1 MVERSGGAAG
11 FSGSPWKDS
20 LRCFQSPSLFNL
32 KAERGKPQ
40 MPSQIA
46 QRQKRS
52 RKGHISFFQ
61 NRPFGRFGRLRYAR
75 DARGLIL
82 DVACFA
88 KNGVDFE
95 VFMKGEGH
103 ERNWRQP
110 KVGEVRPESDRDSLR
125 ISLDRSGSS
134 DSPPEPIERDSQT
147 DPTRTHTTPAETATS
162 LTDPRPDLH
171 DCASRDP

>member
-1 MVERSGGAAG
+1 
-11 FSGSPWKDS
+11 
-20 LRCFQSPSLFNL
+20 
-32 KAERGKPQ
+32 

-61 NRPFGRFGRLRYAR
+61 NRPFGRFGRLTAGRVRY
-75 DARGLIL
+75 ARGLIL

-110 KVGEVRPESDRDSLR
+110 KVGEVRPESDQVALR
-125 ISLDRSGSS
+125 ISLDRSG
-134 DSPPEPIERDSQT
+134 E
-147 DPTRTHTTPAETATS
+147 
-162 LTDPRPDLH
+162 
-171 DCASRDP
+171 